1 MSQIFK
7 DLIFIKLIDNTIASL
22 WILPLISPCNKDV
35 GLNHSWAVITSNVGT
50 SISTCPL
57 SNGVCLGVSRII
69 TLHLKWSSKTDR
81 YLELCFITG
90 WHFCFTC
97 EKEIKM
103 FMCWG
108 EMDFSECPSYLKSPD
123 LRVYHKRDLCLIAS
137 LGQCDRRNFI
147 TEFSESSASWL
158 EVIIKIT

>member
-1 MSQIFK
+1 MNLFIYYYIYIIINIIIIHNKLYPQYLPQFLVNSCWLTCPQIFK

-22 WILPLISPCNKDV
+22 WILPIISPCNKDV
-35 GLNHSWAVITSNVGT
+35 GLNHSWAVITSNVGI

-69 TLHLKWSSKTDR
+69 TLHLKWSSKTNR

-97 EKEIKM
+97 EK
-103 FMCWG
+103 
-108 EMDFSECPSYLKSPD
+108 DQN
-123 LRVYHKRDLCLIAS
+123 VYVLA
-137 LGQCDRRNFI
+137 RNRF
-147 TEFSESSASWL
+147 
-158 EVIIKIT
+158 